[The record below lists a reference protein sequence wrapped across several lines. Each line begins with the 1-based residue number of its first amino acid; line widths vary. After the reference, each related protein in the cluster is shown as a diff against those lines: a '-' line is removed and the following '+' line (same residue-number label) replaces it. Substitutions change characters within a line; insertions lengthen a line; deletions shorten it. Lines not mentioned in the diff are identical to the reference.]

1 MNSKDILLISKHYQ
15 YIRHNKK
22 RRFTKIITYILY
34 TLKDAEKPSTASAL
48 PPAVL
53 YLEQRP
59 PSDTTRKRE
68 TRESQ
73 PNKKKIFFFCPSGV
87 KLITS
92 PTKDA
97 TLIFF
102 HAIKNQLFPDLWC
115 IENEIAWR
123 LFLSFCQTISIL
135 SQQYNKQNPHIFIT
149 KQKIKKSEAPE
160 KACAATS

>member
-1 MNSKDILLISKHYQ
+1 MNPRLGRFFKNLPNSLPPSSTLLRYP
-15 YIRHNKK
+15 
-22 RRFTKIITYILY
+22 ILY
-34 TLKDAEKPSTASAL
+34 TNQMQMHMVTL
-48 PPAVL
+48 PKVRRSEGL
-53 YLEQRP
+53 
-59 PSDTTRKRE
+59 
-68 TRESQ
+68 SQ
-73 PNKKKIFFFCPSGV
+73 PKKEIFFFCPSGV

-102 HAIKNQLFPDLWC
+102 NAIKNQLFPDLWC

-160 KACAATS
+160 KACRYKKL